1 MEVVKINIF
10 IQDNFVASNDFSP
23 DDILAYL
30 TLRKLMKKDCNE
42 YFVSIGLLSYELANK
57 QVLHRTITASLLSG
71 ISELLSKEY
80 ITQVDDQLLTRKDNW
95 IMDLSKLYI
104 DTRHNDEYYSVV
116 NSDHILKLV
125 NSDLKEKLTLI
136 KFYCYVMTTAT
147 KTGAKGGVGFTS
159 YVDMAAEFGSCRQTI
174 SKYMT
179 TLEEYRILYVY
190 KSKYAL
196 LNGDGGIQEISNT
209 YGDIA
214 NKDKIISV
222 GKQYEELYGSD
233 KNRVVSGKKSSSR
246 SASVRYS
253 YIQKDIAARRE
264 IRYSYDE
271 LKDIYET
278 LLSHNKRYEH
288 EEGVQKNL
296 SIFKEYDFY
305 ESK

>member
-1 MEVVKINIF
+1 MN
-10 IQDNFVASNDFSP
+10 ANDFST
-23 DDILAYL
+23 DSVLTYLA
-30 TLRKLMKKDCNE
+30 LRKIMRKGCDE
-42 YFVSIGLLSYELANK
+42 YFVSLGFLSYELSGK
-57 QVLHRTITASLLSG
+57 QVAHKTITASIISG
-71 ISELLSKEY
+71 ISELLNGG
-80 ITQVDDQLLTRKDNW
+80 IIRQVDSGLKKKKDSW
-95 IMDLSKLYI
+95 VMDLSKLYI
-104 DTRHNDEYYSVV
+104 DTKHSGSYYSIV

-136 KFYCYVMTTAT
+136 KFYCYVMTTVT
-147 KTGAKGGVGFTS
+147 KTGAKCGVGFTS
-159 YVDMAAEFGSCRQTI
+159 YINMAAEFGSCRQTI

-222 GKQYEELYGSD
+222 GMQYEDLYGSD

-246 SASVRYS
+246 SASVRYG
-253 YIQKDIAARRE
+253 YIQKDVAAGRE

-288 EEGVQKNL
+288 EEGVQKDL